1 MMSIH
6 QILKNVKMK
15 KMVINLDHEK
25 RITLRIDADDFKKL
39 KVKAVLKDLSV
50 NEYINTLISN
60 DIGNVDLSR
69 LVDD

>member
-1 MMSIH
+1 
-6 QILKNVKMK
+6 
-15 KMVINLDHEK
+15 MVIMLDHEK
-25 RITLRIDADDFKKL
+25 RITLRIDAENFKKL

-60 DIGNVDLSR
+60 DIADVDLSG

>member
-1 MMSIH
+1 
-6 QILKNVKMK
+6 MK
-15 KMVINLDHEK
+15 KMVVMLDQEK

-50 NEYINTLISN
+50 NEYVNTLISN
-60 DIGNVDLSR
+60 DIGNVDLSG

>member
-1 MMSIH
+1 MSIH

>member
-1 MMSIH
+1 
-6 QILKNVKMK
+6 MK

-25 RITLRIDADDFKKL
+25 RITLRIDADNFKKL

-60 DIGNVDLSR
+60 DIGDVDLSG

>member
-1 MMSIH
+1 M
-6 QILKNVKMK
+6 
-15 KMVINLDHEK
+15 LDHEK

-50 NEYINTLISN
+50 NEYINTLIS
-60 DIGNVDLSR
+60 DDVDNVDLSG

>member
-1 MMSIH
+1 
-6 QILKNVKMK
+6 
-15 KMVINLDHEK
+15 MVILMDSEK
-25 RITLRIDADDFKKL
+25 RITLRIDAENFKKL

-60 DIGNVDLSR
+60 DIADVYLSG

>member
-1 MMSIH
+1 
-6 QILKNVKMK
+6 MK
-15 KMVINLDHEK
+15 KMVIMLDHEK

-50 NEYINTLISN
+50 NEYINTLIS
-60 DIGNVDLSR
+60 DDVDNVDLSG

>member
-1 MMSIH
+1 
-6 QILKNVKMK
+6 MK
-15 KMVINLDHEK
+15 KMVIMLDQEK

-50 NEYINTLISN
+50 NEYINTLIA
-60 DIGNVDLSR
+60 DDVGNVDLSG

>member
-1 MMSIH
+1 
-6 QILKNVKMK
+6 
-15 KMVINLDHEK
+15 MVIMLDHEK

-60 DIGNVDLSR
+60 DIADVDLSG

>member
-1 MMSIH
+1 
-6 QILKNVKMK
+6 
-15 KMVINLDHEK
+15 MVILMDSEK
-25 RITLRIDADDFKKL
+25 RITLRIDAENFKKL

-60 DIGNVDLSR
+60 DIADVDLSG

>member
-1 MMSIH
+1 
-6 QILKNVKMK
+6 
-15 KMVINLDHEK
+15 MVILMDSEK
-25 RITLRIDADDFKKL
+25 RITLRIDADNFKKL

-60 DIGNVDLSR
+60 DIADVNLSG

>member
-1 MMSIH
+1 MH
-6 QILKNVKMK
+6 QMEFILHGDLM
-15 KMVINLDHEK
+15 DSEK
-25 RITLRIDADDFKKL
+25 RITLRIDAENFKKL

-60 DIGNVDLSR
+60 DIADVDLSG